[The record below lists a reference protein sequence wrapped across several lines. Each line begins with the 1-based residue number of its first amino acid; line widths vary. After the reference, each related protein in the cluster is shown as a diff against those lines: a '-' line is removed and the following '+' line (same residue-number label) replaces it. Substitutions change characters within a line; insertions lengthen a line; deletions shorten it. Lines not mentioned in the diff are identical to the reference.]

1 MTAGPEH
8 EPKPEPEPSQDPG
21 QDPDL
26 SEGGAGAGRLRRPAT
41 RVWIRVAAVVAG
53 ILAVVAIAGW
63 REQIPPRGEVLAEL
77 AAEVIV
83 PAMERLSI
91 EAAGLADATA
101 KLCENPTPAA
111 LAEARDVLVSTRE
124 TWSYS
129 EAMWVGPIMDRRSW
143 AVIDWPISE
152 DEIEELIADETLE
165 LDHERLSNRI
175 GSDQRGLGA
184 VEYILGGPADDAAVL
199 ESLSDPRRCAYLV
212 GIAAVIDSEAALL
225 PLDWTVDAEGLGPYR
240 EVFAD
245 EMSSGLDSIVNDA
258 LFLLEA
264 MADLELGIALGAIT
278 RDAPL
283 DVIAEGPLGLGVS
296 DLEHHLLGLRDVL
309 VGRESDDGG
318 AAGAGGVGG
327 DGADGSGEAGF
338 AGLRPL
344 LGDGISN
351 RLASQIDYAGEALA
365 AVDPPLRSTVV
376 DDPETVT
383 AAREA
388 IKTVQITVGTEVVSR
403 LGVTIGFNDAD
414 GDTGL

>member
-8 EPKPEPEPSQDPG
+8 EPKPEPEPSQDP
-21 QDPDL
+21 DL
-26 SEGGAGAGRLRRPAT
+26 SEGGASAGRLRRPAM

-53 ILAVVAIAGW
+53 ILAVAAIAGW

-101 KLCENPTPAA
+101 ELCENPTPAA
-111 LAEARDVLVSTRE
+111 LAEARHVLVSTRE

-184 VEYILGGPADDAAVL
+184 VEYILGSPADDSAVL
-199 ESLSDPRRCAYLV
+199 ESLSDPRRCAYLN

-225 PLDWTVDAEGLGPYR
+225 PLDWTVDAEGQGPYR

-245 EMSSGLDSIVNDA
+245 EMSSGLDSIVNDS

-283 DVIAEGPLGLGVS
+283 DVITEGPLGLGVA
-296 DLEHHLLGLRDVL
+296 DLEHHLQGLRDVL
-309 VGRESDDGG
+309 VGHDATDNGADSADDADDG
-318 AAGAGGVGG
+318 
-327 DGADGSGEAGF
+327 SI

-351 RLASQIDYAGEALA
+351 RLASQIDDAGEALA
-365 AVDPPLRSTVV
+365 AVDSPLRSAVV

-388 IKTVQITVGTEVVSR
+388 IKTVQITVATEVVSR